1 MLDLFGYELP
11 AQQLCLP
18 LTFRPQSKKAP
29 VLYLEIWN
37 STKGKD
43 MGKNTETIQSA
54 EIGRRWAC
62 ALRKRFAANRAKLIA
77 KAFNVEVK
85 TAESWLAGGGG
96 PQAKHLCTAW
106 RLFGAQIVA
115 EVIAPGSSWESGAQ
129 ADAILNDIEAKLADL
144 GEKIVYLKGGGQ

>member
-1 MLDLFGYELP
+1 MLDLLGYELP

-37 STKGKD
+37 SAKGKD

-85 TAESWLAGGGG
+85 TAESWLAGGS
-96 PQAKHLCTAW
+96 PYAKHLCTAW

-129 ADAILNDIEAKLADL
+129 ADAILNDIEAKLAYL